1 VIEQWLRSVVKNIKK
16 PEPPKKS
23 KFKLPNMVS
32 ITPYFSTSV
41 EDDYADE
48 HIIPVD
54 ENGVEYLVVNSGDAG
69 NNASNYLIYDE
80 IEYLG
85 TKYAIG
91 FCMDYFKEKF
101 NIINPESPDV
111 VYGVFQIVNGVQQ
124 LDFFYYYI
132 ENNLVS
138 EEIYL
143 AFLKL
148 IKSGEH

>member
-1 VIEQWLRSVVKNIKK
+1 MIEQWLRSVVKNIKK

-41 EDDYADE
+41 EHDYVDE

-54 ENGVEYLVVNSGDAG
+54 ENGMEYTVVGVPGIDNF
-69 NNASNYLIYDE
+69 SNYLIYDE
-80 IEYLG
+80 FSYHSG
-85 TKYAIG
+85 RYAIG
-91 FCMDYFKEKF
+91 FCMDYFKDKY
-101 NIINPESPDV
+101 NVINPEADDV
-111 VYGVFQIVNGVQQ
+111 VYGIFQIIPGVQE

-138 EEIYL
+138 QEIYQ
-143 AFLKL
+143 AFLKAV
-148 IKSGEH
+148 KNNE